1 MLRGIEKLT
10 PDNHTLYRRVQHLVR
25 LQWHWEAIALEVAV
39 PNVKALCEW
48 VLEYREPR
56 SDKFQNMNYVNTV
69 PVRMTTE
76 PKRMTAQFLAW
87 KKQHDGASE
96 RLQSIKA
103 ESVDDY
109 AGME

>member
-56 SDKFQNMNYVNTV
+56 TDKFQNMNYMNTA
-69 PVRMTTE
+69 PVRIRTDPE
-76 PKRMTAQFLAW
+76 RMTAQFLAW